1 MSDQFKYVPAAL
13 RERPQW
19 ILWYTGE
26 RDGKPTKIPL
36 SVVTGEPAK
45 SNDPATW
52 TTFEASVDAYDPG
65 RHSGIGYVF
74 TADDPF
80 CGIDLD
86 GCRDPKTG
94 RIAEWAREIIV
105 RLDSYTEVSP
115 SGTGVKVFV
124 RGVSPLD
131 RGRKH
136 DLEGEPA
143 VCDKAPAVEVYD
155 RLRYFAVTGL
165 KMKVGQPEPADRT
178 DVLAWLKGR
187 FWPDEETRPP
197 DAPPVDFHS
206 PEAILGRARKY
217 LAKLPAAVS
226 GQSGHNATFHAAC
239 VLVLGFDLPEPDALG
254 LMFEFNERCQPP
266 WNERD
271 LARKV
276 REAGKQTGQRGYLKN
291 AAPANWGR
299 IPVPPY
305 ASRPDQDPP
314 PGPKTTTLVDAA
326 RLYIESV
333 RKGGDSLVSTSIPDL
348 DYAFGGGVE
357 YGEMVI
363 FAARPSHG
371 KSAVA
376 LQCLHGWTELGI
388 PCAMVSEEMSALML
402 GKRTVQF
409 ASAVPQEHW
418 KLRPDALAEDVDSY
432 ARLHAPCHVIE
443 NARTTANACAAI
455 ERRVREDGVKC
466 VVVDYAQLLKSE
478 GKSRYEQITNTS
490 IELRQ
495 LASSCKIVLLVLCQ
509 LNRAV
514 EQRNGSFQPI
524 MSDLR
529 DSGQLEQD
537 ADVISFLCWP
547 HRIDQAQPREK
558 YQFFI
563 AKNRNRGTNQNMVNC
578 RFLPDRQRFLDQL
591 PGCEYDPEPPP
602 TRPRPDSRRDR
613 YGPVPD

>member
-1 MSDQFKYVPAAL
+1 MSQFRHVPAAL

-36 SVVTGEPAK
+36 CVATGEPAK

-52 TTFEASVDAYDPG
+52 TTFEAAVDAYDPG

-74 TADDPF
+74 AADDPF

-86 GCRDPKTG
+86 GCRDPQTG
-94 RIAEWAREIIV
+94 RIAEWAREIII
-105 RLDSYTEVSP
+105 RLDSYSEVSP
-115 SGTGVKVFV
+115 SETGVKVFV

-136 DLEGEPA
+136 ELEGEPA
-143 VCDKAPAVEVYD
+143 VCDKAPAV
-155 RLRYFAVTGL
+155 TG
-165 KMKVGQPEPADRT
+165 KKIAVGQPEPADRT
-178 DVLAWLKGR
+178 DVLGWLKER
-187 FWPDEETRPP
+187 FWPDEEVRNP
-197 DAPPVDFHS
+197 DAPAVDFHS
-206 PEAILGRARKY
+206 PEAIVGRARKY

-226 GQSGHNATFHAAC
+226 GQGGHNTTFHAAC

-254 LMFEFNERCQPP
+254 LMQEFNMRCQPA
-266 WNERD
+266 WSEKD

-299 IPVPPY
+299 ITVPRYDSP
-305 ASRPDQDPP
+305 RPQHDQPSE
-314 PGPKTTTLVDAA
+314 PKTTTLVDAA
-326 RLYIESV
+326 KLYIESV

-357 YGEMVI
+357 FGEMVI

-376 LQCLHGWTELGI
+376 LQCLHGWTELGM

-409 ASAVPQEHW
+409 VSPVPQEHW
-418 KLRPDALAEDVDSY
+418 KLRTDALEEDVATY
-432 ARLHAPCHVIE
+432 AKHHAPCHVIE
-443 NARTTANACAAI
+443 NSRTTEAACRAI
-455 ERRVREDGVKC
+455 EKHVREDGVKC
-466 VVVDYAQLLKSE
+466 VVVDYAQLLKSR
-478 GKSRYEQITNTS
+478 GNSRYEQITNTS

-495 LASSCKIVLLVLCQ
+495 LASANKILLLVLCQ

-514 EQRNGSFQPI
+514 EQRNGAFQPI

-547 HRIDQAQPREK
+547 HRIDQSQPREK
-558 YQFFI
+558 YQFFV

-578 RFLPDRQRFLDQL
+578 RFLPDRQRFLDQM
-591 PGCEYDPEPPP
+591 PGSEYDHEPPVQ
-602 TRPRPDSRRDR
+602 RPAADRRRHRPGPAYDRGPRRD
-613 YGPVPD
+613 PTDE